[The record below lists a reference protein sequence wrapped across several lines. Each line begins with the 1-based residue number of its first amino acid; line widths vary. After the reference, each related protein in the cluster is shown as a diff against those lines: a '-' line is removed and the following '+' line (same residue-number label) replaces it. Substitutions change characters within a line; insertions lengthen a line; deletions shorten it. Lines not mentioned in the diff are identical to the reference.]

1 MLLLGVALDLAV
13 SRLEAGLSH
22 IQIVGLSDGQMVSWS
37 VGQMVRWSDGQVVRW
52 SGGQIVRRTES
63 RRIHSQYQNGQIFRA
78 LQIQLEIQINYFQ
91 MGRKSKCEWKE
102 SKRSG
107 ELQDFNKAKIK
118 IH

>member
-13 SRLEAGLSH
+13 SRLEAGLYH

-37 VGQMVRWSDGQVVRW
+37 DGQVVRWSDGQVVRW
-52 SGGQIVRRTES
+52 SDDQMVRWSDCQTDRES
-63 RRIHSQYQNGQIFRA
+63 EDSQSAF
-78 LQIQLEIQINYFQ
+78 QIQLEIQINYFQ
-91 MGRKSKCEWKE
+91 MGWKSKCEWKE

>member
-1 MLLLGVALDLAV
+1 MV
-13 SRLEAGLSH
+13 RW
-22 IQIVGLSDGQMVSWS
+22 SDGQMVSWS
-37 VGQMVRWSDGQVVRW
+37 DGQVVRWSDGQVVRL
-52 SGGQIVRRTES
+52 SDGQRVRGFTE
-63 RRIHSQYQNGQIFRA
+63 YQNGQIFRA

-91 MGRKSKCEWKE
+91 MGWKSKCEWKE